1 MRVAGSGGFAVNI
14 MADNATLNVQGTQ
27 FIKVYQVRRENDEL
41 SPTKRHF
48 CSECASNLWF
58 VLPQYPNNVYPFAAS
73 IDTPLPT
80 PPKKTHLMWRS
91 RASWVDDV
99 EPSETCA
106 LFDQFPDQDIEKW
119 HRANNLYVE

>member
-48 CSECASNLWF
+48 CSECVSIAESADLHQGRAI
-58 VLPQYPNNVYPFAAS
+58 PM
-73 IDTPLPT
+73 IDTC
-80 PPKKTHLMWRS
+80 H
-91 RASWVDDV
+91 
-99 EPSETCA
+99 
-106 LFDQFPDQDIEKW
+106 
-119 HRANNLYVE
+119 